1 MKLSLATILLA
12 TVLTIARG
20 NVIQP
25 TSNVLPVPVDVAA
38 DDDAA
43 AVVAVDQ
50 ISEAVEVPQQRC
62 APSVTTVSGPYA
74 PTGQI
79 CQQQLVFNENFNSF
93 DMNLWRHEVTM
104 NGGGVRME
112 ENLTAESID

>member
-38 DDDAA
+38 DDDNA
-43 AVVAVDQ
+43 AVVTVDQ